1 MKRMQRTI
9 FLLVLAVMNKIQEVV
24 IRLKSYKKNNK
35 NKINLL
41 LQILIIKAQ

>member
-1 MKRMQRTI
+1 MKRMQQTI

>member
-1 MKRMQRTI
+1 MKRMQQTI
-9 FLLVLAVMNKIQEVV
+9 FLLVLAVMNKIQKVV

>member
-1 MKRMQRTI
+1 MKRMQQTI
-9 FLLVLAVMNKIQEVV
+9 FLLVLAVMKKIQEVV

>member
-1 MKRMQRTI
+1 MKRMQQTI

-35 NKINLL
+35 NKTNLL
-41 LQILIIKAQ
+41 QQILIIKAQ